1 VAVQVCAY
9 ANNQHKLDAEI
20 SGGSLAE
27 TSFALV
33 MQISRGTVS
42 VVDKNGTSWS
52 RIWCGA
58 LAKICCSLSLTPLC
72 F

>member
-1 VAVQVCAY
+1 MQVCAY

-27 TSFALV
+27 TSFALA

-42 VVDKNGTSWS
+42 VVDKNGKSWG
-52 RIWCGA
+52 RIWCGT
-58 LAKICCSLSLTPLC
+58 LAKTCCSLSLTPLC